1 MEEMLHD
8 MLSDTNIHDMPCATY
23 MNLHAMLIILGSIK
37 YTVSYVLH
45 DVLRYKFDAFEIYM
59 QYAVRYID
67 DIL

>member
-1 MEEMLHD
+1 MMEY
-8 MLSDTNIHDMPCATY
+8 IH
-23 MNLHAMLIILGSIK
+23 ISIK

-45 DVLRYKFDAFEIYM
+45 DVLRYKFDAFEIYT